1 MTEKEIFIENLKK
14 RTKKFA
20 VDVIIFA
27 IHLKKLKP
35 HLLLYQLI
43 KPVTS

>member
-14 RTKKFA
+14 ELKSMQLMLLY
-20 VDVIIFA
+20 FA

-35 HLLLYQLI
+35 HLLLH
-43 KPVTS
+43 TN